1 MHLVEDIMK
10 HFKDLNGAEVSLSF
24 QENAFGQEPNHVL
37 IVCKYKGKW
46 VLTDHKQRGW
56 EFPGGKREE
65 GETLEQAA
73 LREVMEETGGKVQ
86 SLHFIGEYE
95 VKDERGSFV
104 KRIYSAEL
112 KEILNQK
119 DYFETN
125 GPVLIEG
132 DLLSEVSKKH
142 YSFIM
147 KDEVIRLSLEQIK

>member
-1 MHLVEDIMK
+1 MK
-10 HFKDLNGAEVSLSF
+10 HFKDLHGAEVTLSF
-24 QENAFGQEPNHVL
+24 QKNAFGQEPHHVL
-37 IVCKYKGKW
+37 IICKYQGKW
-46 VLTDHKQRGW
+46 ILTDHKKRGW

-86 SLHFIGEYE
+86 NLSFIGEYE
-95 VKDERGSFV
+95 VKDTRGSFV

-112 KEILNQK
+112 EEILNQIT
-119 DYFETN
+119 YYETN
-125 GPVLIEG
+125 GPVLVEG
-132 DLLSEVSKKH
+132 DLLSEVSKDH